1 MFPWDCG
8 LSQLWGVVLLASQL
22 GWSLSP
28 SAAWSLCSPSWI
40 KQQLHHLGIKFS
52 ERSITL
58 NEWKEIKPIKT
69 AASSFISLKT
79 KLTINVFGL
88 AWWGSLRGLLIL
100 HYDTVPVVVFHLFQ
114 CRVVSLLCL
123 SYVCVCS
130 SLQKSSS
137 SWCSLD
143 QGKLLCLL
151 LMAHVFCMDL
161 CEVRGLCLRR
171 EMAGKHAWRKWGAL
185 VNPSEKHT
193 DGCPWVGKLV
203 GKLMGKQND
212 MGNFLR
218 S

>member
-100 HYDTVPVVVFHLFQ
+100 HYNTVPVVVFHLFQ

-123 SYVCVCS
+123 SYVCVPLGRNLHLADAHWIKINCFV
-130 SLQKSSS
+130 
-137 SWCSLD
+137 CSLYVLYGPLWSERVVFEKRD
-143 QGKLLCLL
+143 GWQTCLKKMGCISKSLRKAYRWVSLSGKT
-151 LMAHVFCMDL
+151 H
-161 CEVRGLCLRR
+161 
-171 EMAGKHAWRKWGAL
+171 GKTKWHG
-185 VNPSEKHT
+185 
-193 DGCPWVGKLV
+193 
-203 GKLMGKQND
+203 
-212 MGNFLR
+212 
-218 S
+218 